1 MSGFSSLHTT
11 SAFYN
16 KQLLKIL
23 MQNLSV
29 RGIENARNGNCNK
42 WTMQRKFIV
51 FVGLEMQRI
60 ICIIAGIGTC
70 KEWKM

>member
-1 MSGFSSLHTT
+1 
-11 SAFYN
+11 
-16 KQLLKIL
+16 

-70 KEWKM
+70 KEWKMQTNTAIVAMELSVKWPYGYG